1 MKSIKNTAIFLFSL
15 MLLMGSAGI
24 WAYKNNSE
32 NTQTP
37 VEYVLSSIENTNVT
51 PEGVFNRAWR
61 IIKNNYIDTTFNNQ
75 DWEKWAK
82 RYGDK
87 IKTKEDSYV
96 AITTMVESLNDP
108 YSRFLKPDEFA
119 EQDRSIEA
127 KLYGIGVH
135 ISEIKGNSVIVNVI
149 EGTPAA
155 KSGLKAGDRILKVN
169 NKSTKGLSLKDVA
182 DMVRGKAGTKVV
194 LSVLRDKKQ
203 LTKVILR
210 EEIKIKSVKY
220 KMLDNK
226 YAYIKISTFISS
238 DTAYE
243 VAEALQATKKAKGV
257 IIDLRGNHGG
267 LLPNAIMISNMF
279 IKKGAIV
286 SVVDRNGKKQEFKA
300 EPEGLIT
307 SKPTVI
313 LINNESASASEIL
326 SGALKDHKR
335 AFLVGETTFG
345 KGLVQRILKL
355 PDGSGINLTVA
366 KYLTP
371 NGNDIGHK
379 GINPDY
385 KVAMTE
391 KEFIDGKDPQ
401 LNKAKQVLSIEL
413 NKPKIALSKNK
424 Y

>member
-1 MKSIKNTAIFLFSL
+1 MKTIKTTAVSIFF
-15 MLLMGSAGI
+15 MVLLLGSAGI
-24 WAYKNNSE
+24 WAYKNNTE
-32 NTQTP
+32 NAQTP
-37 VEYVLSSIENTNVT
+37 VEYVLSSIENNNVT
-51 PEGVFNRAWR
+51 PDGVFNRAWR
-61 IIKNNYIDTTFNNQ
+61 VVKNNYIDTTCNHQ
-75 DWEKWAK
+75 DWEKWQD

-96 AITTMVESLNDP
+96 AIESMVESLNDP

-119 EQDRSIEA
+119 EQDRSIDA
-127 KLYGIGVH
+127 KLFGIGVH
-135 ISEIKGNSVIVNVI
+135 IADIKGNAVVVNVI
-149 EGTPAA
+149 EDTPAS

-169 NKSTKGLSLKDVA
+169 GKSTKGLPLKDVA
-182 DMVRGKAGTKVV
+182 DAVRGKAGTKVV
-194 LSVLRDKKQ
+194 LLILRDKKQ
-203 LTKVILR
+203 LTKAILR
-210 EEIKIKSVKY
+210 QEIKIKAVKY

-243 VAEALQATKKAKGV
+243 VAEALKATEKAKGI

-279 IKKGAIV
+279 IKKGTIV
-286 SVVDRNGKKQEFKA
+286 SVVDRDGSKQKFNA
-300 EPEGLIT
+300 EPQNIMT

-335 AFLVGETTFG
+335 ALLIGETTFG
-345 KGLVQRILKL
+345 KGLVQRILRL
-355 PDGSGINLTVA
+355 PDGSGLNLTVA

-379 GINPDY
+379 GIKPDY
-385 KVAMTE
+385 KVVMTE
-391 KEFIDGKDPQ
+391 KELLAGKDNQ
-401 LNKAKQVLSIEL
+401 LNKAKQVLAAEL
-413 NKPKIALSKNK
+413 NKTRIAASQNK

>member
-1 MKSIKNTAIFLFSL
+1 MKIIKNTVITIYCLVLLF
-15 MLLMGSAGI
+15 GSAAI
-24 WAYKNNSE
+24 WAYKNNYE
-32 NTQTP
+32 NAQTP

-61 IIKNNYIDTTFNNQ
+61 IVKNNYVDSTCNHQN
-75 DWEKWAK
+75 WEKWQQ
-82 RYGDK
+82 RYDDK
-87 IKTKEDSYV
+87 IKNKGDSYV
-96 AITTMVESLNDP
+96 AIESMIESLNDP

-127 KLYGIGVH
+127 KLFGIGVH
-135 ISEIKGNSVIVNVI
+135 IADIKGNAVIVNVI
-149 EGTPAA
+149 EDTPAA
-155 KSGLKAGDRILKVN
+155 KSGLKAGDRILKIG
-169 NKSTKGLSLKDVA
+169 NKSTKGLSLKEVA
-182 DMVRGKAGTKVV
+182 DSVRGKAGSKVV
-194 LSVLRDKKQ
+194 LTILRNKKQ
-203 LTKVILR
+203 LTKAILR

-226 YAYIKISTFISS
+226 YAYIKISSFIST
-238 DTAYE
+238 DTAFE
-243 VAEALQATKKAKGV
+243 VAEALQATKKSKGI

-279 IKKGAIV
+279 IKKGIIV
-286 SVVDRNGKKQEFKA
+286 SVVDRNGGKQEFKA
-300 EPEGLIT
+300 EPDSIMT
-307 SKPTVI
+307 TKPTVV

-335 AFLVGETTFG
+335 ALLIGETTFG

-379 GINPDY
+379 GIKPDY
-385 KVAMTE
+385 KVVMTE
-391 KEFIDGKDPQ
+391 KEFFAGKDLQ
-401 LNKAKQVLSIEL
+401 LNKAKQVLATEL
-413 NKPKIALSKNK
+413 NKPKLAAVN
-424 Y
+424 

>member
-1 MKSIKNTAIFLFSL
+1 MKSIKNTAVIIFCVMFIL
-15 MLLMGSAGI
+15 GSAGI
-24 WAYKNNSE
+24 WAYRNNPE
-32 NTQTP
+32 NMQTP
-37 VEYVLSSIENTNVT
+37 TEYILTSVENTNVT
-51 PEGVFNRAWR
+51 PKGVFNRAWR
-61 IIKNNYIDTTFNNQ
+61 IIKNNYIDTTLNNQ
-75 DWEKWAK
+75 DWDKWEK

-119 EQDRSIEA
+119 EQNRCIDA
-127 KLYGIGVH
+127 KLFGIGVH
-135 ISEIKGNSVIVNVI
+135 IADVKGNSIIVNVI
-149 EGTPAA
+149 EDTPAA
-155 KSGLKAGDRILKVN
+155 KAGLKTGDRILKVDDR
-169 NKSTKGLSLKDVA
+169 STKGLSLKDVA
-182 DMVRGKAGTKVV
+182 ALVRGKAGTKVV
-194 LSVLRDKKQ
+194 LDILRDKKQ
-203 LTKVILR
+203 LIKAILR

-220 KMLDNK
+220 KMLDNQ

-243 VAEALQATKKAKGV
+243 VAEALQATKKAQGV

-279 IKKGAIV
+279 LNKGAIV
-286 SVVDRNGKKQEFKA
+286 SVVGRNGKKQEFKA
-300 EPEGLIT
+300 ELDGLIT

-335 AFLVGETTFG
+335 AFLIGETTFG

-385 KVAMTE
+385 KVLMTE

-401 LNKAKQVLSIEL
+401 LNKAKQVLTIEF
-413 NKPKIALSKNK
+413 NKLKTANVN
-424 Y
+424 